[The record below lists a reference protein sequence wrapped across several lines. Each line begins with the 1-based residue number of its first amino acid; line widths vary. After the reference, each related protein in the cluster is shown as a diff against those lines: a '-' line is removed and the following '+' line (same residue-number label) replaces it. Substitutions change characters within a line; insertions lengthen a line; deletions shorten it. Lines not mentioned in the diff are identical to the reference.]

1 MIRVTVLQVQN
12 ALSTSIKENALSLTS
27 KYEPQVIV
35 LQIFRK
41 DKKHRYFCTCVFLMI
56 MMTIF
61 KNHILYFHE

>member
-12 ALSTSIKENALSLTS
+12 ALSISIKGNALSLTS

-41 DKKHRYFCTCVFLMI
+41 DKKHRYKSTCVFLMI
-56 MMTIF
+56 MMTVFKDHIF
-61 KNHILYFHE
+61 YFHE